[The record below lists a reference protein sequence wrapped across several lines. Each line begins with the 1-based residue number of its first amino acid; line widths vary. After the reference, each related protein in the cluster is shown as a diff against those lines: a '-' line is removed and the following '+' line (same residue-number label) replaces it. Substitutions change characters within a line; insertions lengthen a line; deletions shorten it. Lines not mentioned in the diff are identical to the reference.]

1 MTEREEMANM
11 RKTILVLL
19 AATTLPGCATMLTS
33 EQSREYQSYQAKG
46 LLVEEKN
53 PTAGAVLGILPGGG
67 SFYARAY
74 GWGVVNLLLWPASIL
89 WDPVSGYEGSETI
102 NYYATKAS
110 LDGKM
115 RKEFENLDDQLMT
128 GLINKDE
135 YVRQKHAIQS
145 KYTVD

>member
-1 MTEREEMANM
+1 
-11 RKTILVLL
+11 
-19 AATTLPGCATMLTS
+19 MLTS

-46 LLVEEKN
+46 LVVEEKN
-53 PTAGAVLGILPGGG
+53 PTTGAVLGILPGGG

-74 GWGVVNLLLWPASIL
+74 GWGVVNLLMWPLSVL

-115 RKEFENLDDQLMT
+115 RKELGDLDDQLTT
-128 GLINKDE
+128 GLINKDQ
-135 YVRQKHAIQS
+135 YVQQKHAIQS
-145 KYTVD
+145 KYSVD